1 MRPSRQH
8 RFVSVIA
15 WPRGTT
21 RDDHA
26 LILADALGSDFET
39 QRLRAGQTLPG
50 VVGWHPADAAR
61 RAVKAIRR
69 HGGDAIGPSLAD
81 LEALGQTLKI
91 RDMRL
96 DGDGFAVDL
105 WRGPMTRLRFADID
119 VIVRAQLSERKATP
133 TASPM
138 LESLGRMGHMPA
150 GGAWGGLGSYG
161 MAAAFAAEYGVVGGS
176 AGSARRESAVRVSNK
191 LDIHVRQGMVFQID
205 ADKFAFGVLGDS
217 RGQGDKFNTDAL
229 CELIAHVAPHAVVDP
244 FYSLWKP
251 PSQAGSLALRG
262 SRLEREDLNFAF
274 YSRWMAL
281 IYRHMAD
288 PSFDPGMRDQS

>member
-15 WPRGTT
+15 WPNGTS

-26 LILADALGSDFET
+26 LILADALGSDFQT
-39 QRLRAGQTLPG
+39 QRLRAGQTLPAI
-50 VVGWHPADAAR
+50 VGWHPAEAAR
-61 RAVKAIRR
+61 RAVKAIRH
-69 HGGDAIGPSLAD
+69 HGGDAVGPSLGD
-81 LEALGQTLKI
+81 IESLGQTLKI

-96 DGDGFAVDL
+96 DGDGFAIDL
-105 WRGPMTRLRFADID
+105 WRGPTTRLRFADID

-138 LESLGRMGHMPA
+138 LASLGRVCHMPA
-150 GGAWGGLGSYG
+150 GSAWGGMGSYG
-161 MAAAFAAEYGVVGGS
+161 MARAFASEYGDLGS
-176 AGSARRESAVRVSNK
+176 AENMPRESTVRVSNK

-205 ADKFAFGVLGDS
+205 ADKFAFGVLGEA

-229 CELIAHVAPHAVVDP
+229 CEMIAHVSPHAVVDP

-251 PSQAGSLALRG
+251 PSQAGSLNLRG

-281 IYRHMAD
+281 IYRHMVD
-288 PSFDPGMRDQS
+288 PSFDPGMHERA

>member
-1 MRPSRQH
+1 MRPSRRH

-15 WPRGTT
+15 WPSGTT

-26 LILADALGSDFET
+26 LILANALGSDFET
-39 QRLRAGQTLPG
+39 QRLRAGQTLPAI
-50 VVGWHPADAAR
+50 VGWHPVEAAR
-61 RAVKAIRR
+61 RAVQAIRQ

-81 LEALGQTLKI
+81 LESLGQTLKI

-105 WRGPMTRLRFADID
+105 WRGPTTRLRFADID

-138 LESLGRMGHMPA
+138 MESIGRMGYIPA
-150 GGAWGGLGSYG
+150 GGAWRGLGAYG
-161 MAAAFAAEYGVVGGS
+161 MAAAFVAEYGVVVGS
-176 AGSARRESAVRVSNK
+176 ADSARRQSAMRVSNK
-191 LDIHVRQGMVFQID
+191 LDIHVRQAMVFQID
-205 ADKFAFGVLGDS
+205 ADKFAFRVLGDS
-217 RGQGDKFNTDAL
+217 RGHGDKFNTDAL
-229 CELIAHVAPHAVVDP
+229 CEMITQLAPHAVVDP

-251 PSQAGSLALRG
+251 PSQAGSLNLRG
-262 SRLEREDLNFAF
+262 SRLEREDLDFAF

-281 IYRHMAD
+281 IYRHMID
-288 PSFDPGMRDQS
+288 PSFDPGMLERG